1 MRKTWNERK
10 RKWIEKTVDND
21 RRYKAIIYNRALMC
35 ILLTLV
41 QLGVSIALLLLTE
54 LGWLWQ
60 LGAGLLSLLYV
71 VYLAGREQRRPTRV
85 LWIILLL
92 LAPIVG
98 VPCYLL
104 YGDGKPTV
112 ALRKKHARAERVL
125 SEYWSKPSAKAERTG
140 GVPTMLA
147 RLGYPTYRDG
157 DVCYYPTGK
166 ELFSAMMDALQSA
179 EKFVLMEYFI
189 LAGGKMWGQLL

>member
-60 LGAGLLSLLYV
+60 LGAGLLSTLV
-71 VYLAGREQRRPTRV
+71 F
-85 LWIILLL
+85 
-92 LAPIVG
+92 
-98 VPCYLL
+98 
-104 YGDGKPTV
+104 D
-112 ALRKKHARAERVL
+112 
-125 SEYWSKPSAKAERTG
+125 S
-140 GVPTMLA
+140 
-147 RLGYPTYRDG
+147 
-157 DVCYYPTGK
+157 
-166 ELFSAMMDALQSA
+166 
-179 EKFVLMEYFI
+179 
-189 LAGGKMWGQLL
+189 